1 MTEGLHPVA
10 IEAAALVEDARFCAF
25 LDATASLPIRWPHSR
40 SSARRW
46 LCDTCGVASP
56 ASIAT
61 SGSAYHR
68 FREVLA
74 RYRVWQA
81 NQELPL

>member
-1 MTEGLHPVA
+1 MTEGMHPVA
-10 IEAAALVEDARFCAF
+10 IEAAALAEDARFCEF
-25 LDATASLPIRWPHSR
+25 LDATASLHIRWPHSR

-46 LCDTCGVASP
+46 LCDTCGVEAP
-56 ASIAT
+56 ACIAT
-61 SGSAYHR
+61 DGPTYHR

-81 NQELPL
+81 NQELAL